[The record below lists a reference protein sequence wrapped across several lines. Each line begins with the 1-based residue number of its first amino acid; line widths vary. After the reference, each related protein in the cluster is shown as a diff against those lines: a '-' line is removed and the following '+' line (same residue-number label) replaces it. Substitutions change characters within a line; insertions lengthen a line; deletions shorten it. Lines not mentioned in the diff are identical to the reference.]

1 MHGQASSP
9 VGVAEVVVVEVAV
22 QHTSNTQEPKEMREA
37 PAADDGAAMSEGGAE
52 DTVVQSAERASE
64 SRGSGSATPVALFRH
79 STQRTTWRWPQR
91 PGELPVYIQQ
101 RFRSKVFLVVGLQ
114 LAVVLLMMC
123 LMDFCI
129 HEWLASIPSGILF
142 CVFAMSS
149 IAFLVALSVVSLSER
164 HTLSYVLLLLWTLS
178 TGCCWGIVR
187 LGIMDTW
194 FQYQALGIP
203 CVTMLLS
210 AAIAAAT
217 PNVNVDPTTLLYVTV
232 MPAWAVGAVVVTTT
246 SVMLPIPGAASSL
259 VVAVGYTAGLTSVLL
274 RLDIGH
280 LRKPDLD
287 EFVGA
292 IVRMDIALLP
302 LGLAIPVTLQ
312 MGMVTL
318 GLEADDR
325 ESRRDTEAARDTE
338 AV

>member
-101 RFRSKVFLVVGLQ
+101 RFRSKVFFLLGLQ
-114 LAVVLLMMC
+114 LAIVMLMMC

-129 HEWLASIPSGILF
+129 HGWLASFPSFALF
-142 CVFAMSS
+142 WVFAFSS
-149 IAFLVALSVVSLSER
+149 IWLLMALSAVSQR
-164 HTLSYVLLLLWTLS
+164 YPLSYVVLLLLTLS
-178 TGCCWGIVR
+178 MGCFWGIVR
-187 LGIMDTW
+187 MGIMDTW
-194 FQYQALGIP
+194 FHYQALGIH